1 MNTFG
6 NKFRISIFG
15 ESHGPCIG
23 VTLDGVLPG
32 IPLSEKDF
40 SEDLGRRKAGALGT
54 TPRTEADVPEIV
66 TGVYQGRT
74 TGAPLTI
81 LFRNENTRSEDYE
94 SFRRHPRPGH
104 ADFTANLKFGGFNDL
119 RGGGHFSGRMTL
131 GVVAAG
137 VVAKKMLYFAQFH
150 AALTELGGLKDPS
163 AWKGALEAAQAEGD
177 SLGGVVECTVENLPI
192 GLGEPFWN
200 SVESLVSHAIFAIP
214 GVRGIEFGDGFAAS
228 RAKGSEHID
237 LFPAHSCRHDEPD
250 HACCHDEP
258 DHACCHGDHGQD
270 HACHCH
276 SEQGCHSER
285 SEETH
290 HCCGRHKRPQPP
302 VTNHAGGVNGGI
314 TNGNPLVFRVAFK
327 PTASIAKA
335 GIPGRHDVCFAL
347 RTPVIVEAMAAIVL
361 VDLAL

>member
-6 NKFRISIFG
+6 NKFRVSIFG
-15 ESHGPCIG
+15 ESHGERIG

-32 IPLSEKDF
+32 IPLSVDDF
-40 SEDLGRRKAGALGT
+40 MEDLSRRKAGAPGT
-54 TPRTEADVPEIV
+54 TPRLESDLPEIV
-66 TGVYQGRT
+66 SGVYDGHT

-94 SFRRHPRPGH
+94 QFRQHPRPGH
-104 ADFTANLKFGGFNDL
+104 ADFTANLKFGGFNDP
-119 RGGGHFSGRMTL
+119 RGGGHFSGRLTL
-131 GVVAAG
+131 GIVAAG

-150 AALTELGGLKDPS
+150 AALTEVGGIKEADQWPDALK
-163 AWKGALEAAQAEGD
+163 AAQADGD
-177 SLGGVVECTVENLPI
+177 SLGGIVECVVENIPI

-200 SVESLVSHAIFAIP
+200 SVESQISHAVFAIP
-214 GVRGIEFGDGFAAS
+214 GVRGIEFGDGFAAAS
-228 RAKGSEHID
+228 MRGSEHND
-237 LFPAHSCRHDEPD
+237 LFPEHQ
-250 HACCHDEP
+250 CCGGHHHEDGEE
-258 DHACCHGDHGQD
+258 HHCCHGEHEEGHECQCHGEGGR
-270 HACHCH
+270 HH
-276 SEQGCHSER
+276 
-285 SEETH
+285 EEGGEH

-314 TNGNPLVFRVAFK
+314 TNGNPIVFRVAFK

>member
-6 NKFRISIFG
+6 NKFRVSIFG
-15 ESHGPCIG
+15 ESHGERIG

-32 IPLSEKDF
+32 IPLSEADF
-40 SEDLGRRKAGALGT
+40 AQDLARRKAGALGT
-54 TPRTEADVPEIV
+54 TPRVEADQPEIV
-66 TGVYQGRT
+66 SGIYEGHT

-94 SFRRHPRPGH
+94 QFRKHPRPGH
-104 ADFTANLKFGGFNDL
+104 ADFTANLKYGGFNDP
-119 RGGGHFSGRMTL
+119 RGGGHFSGRLTL
-131 GVVAAG
+131 GIVAAG

-150 AALTELGGLKDPS
+150 AALTEVGGIKEADQWPDALK
-163 AWKGALEAAQAEGD
+163 AAQADGD
-177 SLGGVVECTVENLPI
+177 SLGGIVECVVENIPI

-200 SVESLVSHAIFAIP
+200 SVESQISHAVFAIP
-214 GVRGIEFGDGFAAS
+214 GVRGIEFGDGFAAAAM
-228 RAKGSEHID
+228 RGSEHND
-237 LFPAHSCRHDEPD
+237 PFPEHH
-250 HACCHDEP
+250 CCGGHHNEEGEE
-258 DHACCHGDHGQD
+258 HHCCHGEHEEGHECQCQGDG
-270 HACHCH
+270 
-276 SEQGCHSER
+276 GCHHH
-285 SEETH
+285 EEEGGEH

-314 TNGNPLVFRVAFK
+314 TNGNALVFRVAFK